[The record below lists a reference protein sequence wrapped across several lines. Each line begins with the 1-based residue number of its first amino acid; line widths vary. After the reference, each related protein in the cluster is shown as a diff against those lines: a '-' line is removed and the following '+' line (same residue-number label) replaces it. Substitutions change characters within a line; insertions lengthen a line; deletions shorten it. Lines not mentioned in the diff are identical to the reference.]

1 MSTRTLTDY
10 LASLPTA
17 TSNGSEQVPAVKGG
31 DLVNLASQL
40 ITEPRSTT
48 TVVAGDAGKLFFSGG
63 QMWRYVDGTEGW
75 DLPVGTPWP
84 VKGYKEW
91 VGQVILDTVPATT
104 VISADFTMTL
114 ARTSQG
120 IYDSVQS
127 NFIDTQIVIITEQL
141 NGDQADL
148 GGFGSK
154 LVASVASQKIRFVTT
169 SVADGLDDN
178 LFTNHYVTIRQ
189 YPPLP

>member
-1 MSTRTLTDY
+1 MGSIITSLGAGIVYPNQVTL
-10 LASLPTA
+10 
-17 TSNGSEQVPAVKGG
+17 PAVNA
-31 DLVNLASQL
+31 D
-40 ITEPRSTT
+40 R
-48 TVVAGDAGKLFFSGG
+48 AGEVFIHQG
-63 QMWRYVDGTEGW
+63 QAWRFTDGTEGW

-91 VGQVILDTVPATT
+91 VGQVILDTVPTT
-104 VISADFTMTL
+104 IVISADFTMTL

-127 NFIDTQIVIITEQL
+127 NFVDTQIVIITDQL
-141 NGDQADL
+141 NGSEADL

-154 LVASVASQKIRFVTT
+154 LVASVGGQKIRFVTT
-169 SVADGLDDN
+169 SVADGFDDS